1 MLTLKNRFSGA
12 NFEYDSKAGCT
23 ANGEFRCEDDKIVNI
38 SINGQ
43 ITKEE
48 TSYNF
53 WANCDAQGNV
63 NISGVPAAVI
73 ADVAE
78 NVATIIEEVNEII
91 NS

>member
-12 NFEYDSKAGCT
+12 NFEYDSKAGCI